1 MSGWQYAD
9 VWDAVAAQRGDAP
22 ALVHGDRRTSWTA
35 FQARAGALA
44 RSLVDR
50 GARQGDRVAQY
61 LFNCP
66 EYLEV
71 SYAAYQAGLTPVN
84 TNYRYR
90 EDELSYLWDNADA
103 VAVVFHGV
111 FAPVIEPLRA
121 RVPSVRRW
129 LWVDDGSGP
138 CPEWA
143 EPYEEVVAGG
153 RGPYVAPW
161 GRSGDD
167 IVMIYTGGTTGMPKG
182 VMWRH
187 DDMYRAFDTAGDP
200 PEPDLDA
207 VDRRLAAAEAGPVG
221 IPVSPLMHATGY
233 MFAVSMLTQGGTAV
247 TLPNRSFDAAAIL
260 DAIEREGVQAI
271 AIVGDAFA
279 RPVLEVLDAHPGRWD
294 LSSLTMLVSAGVMWS
309 EESKRGLAGHVPSA
323 LLVDVLGSTEAHGMG
338 TAVSAAGSGEGT
350 ARFKLGLRGMVID
363 EDGNVVG
370 PGGTGLLAVSGPCPV
385 GYHKDPEK
393 TAQTFRM
400 VNGTRVSVPGDWA
413 RVEGDGSVT
422 LLGRGSLCINTG
434 GEKVFPEEV
443 EEAIETHPG
452 VRDSTVVGIPDARLG
467 EGVAAVVALHEP
479 GSVTRDEL
487 IAHVKSRI
495 AGYKAPRHLLVVD
508 DVGRFANGK
517 ADYAGVRRRLLD
529 QLPANPL

>member
-1 MSGWQYAD
+1 
-9 VWDAVAAQRGDAP
+9 
-22 ALVHGDRRTSWTA
+22 
-35 FQARAGALA
+35 
-44 RSLVDR
+44 
-50 GARQGDRVAQY
+50 
-61 LFNCP
+61 
-66 EYLEV
+66 
-71 SYAAYQAGLTPVN
+71 
-84 TNYRYR
+84 
-90 EDELSYLWDNADA
+90 
-103 VAVVFHGV
+103 
-111 FAPVIEPLRA
+111 
-121 RVPSVRRW
+121 
-129 LWVDDGSGP
+129 
-138 CPEWA
+138 
-143 EPYEEVVAGG
+143 
-153 RGPYVAPW
+153 
-161 GRSGDD
+161 
-167 IVMIYTGGTTGMPKG
+167 
-182 VMWRH
+182 
-187 DDMYRAFDTAGDP
+187 
-200 PEPDLDA
+200 
-207 VDRRLAAAEAGPVG
+207 
-221 IPVSPLMHATGY
+221 
-233 MFAVSMLTQGGTAV
+233 
-247 TLPNRSFDAAAIL
+247 
-260 DAIEREGVQAI
+260 
-271 AIVGDAFA
+271 
-279 RPVLEVLDAHPGRWD
+279 
-294 LSSLTMLVSAGVMWS
+294 
-309 EESKRGLAGHVPSA
+309 LAGHVPSA

-517 ADYAGVRRRLLD
+517 ADYAGVRRRLLE